1 MSSLLSEFKQIPVN
15 AGYYVC
21 CVSGATSST
30 WNVSGDGT
38 LGTVIVTAPV
48 LGAQYIDLGVTRV
61 VRNGTPVNTAVY
73 RKVVPVSIPLD
84 INAAEL
90 FIRVGGA
97 TAAFA
102 RMG

>member
-1 MSSLLSEFKQIPVN
+1 MSSLLTQFKQIPAN

-38 LGTVIVTAPV
+38 LGTVIVTAPT

-61 VRNGTPVNTAVY
+61 TRNGTPIAVAVY
-73 RKVVPVSIPLD
+73 RKVVPVTVPLGA
-84 INAAEL
+84 NPTEL
-90 FIRVGGA
+90 FIQVGGA